1 MYNIKILNEAVS
13 SIIELADNVSD
24 DRRERSSIYHL
35 LKLIRGAVRDFP
47 QNTDDN
53 TTDLINAYAAKI
65 KRYTNGKISRIA
77 IVKRHDD
84 NEVGEIIPM
93 PITNAHD
100 AIIHLIRQN
109 LRVRNRENYSAIHK
123 IADLYMHRF
132 FEYSEYVDK
141 HPDIE
146 DWEFKQTLL
155 TAFCSELGLHIGWL
169 EKAMRFEEIPYDD
182 IIV

>member
-13 SIIELADNVSD
+13 SIIELAENVSD
-24 DRRERSSIYHL
+24 DRRERYSIYHL
-35 LKLIRGAVRDFP
+35 LKLVRAAVRDFSK
-47 QNTDDN
+47 NTDDN
-53 TTDLINAYAAKI
+53 ADRLNAYAAKI
-65 KRYTNGKISRIA
+65 KRFTDGKISRIA
-77 IVKRHDD
+77 IVKRHDG
-84 NEVGEIIPM
+84 NEIGEIVPL
-93 PITNAHD
+93 PITNTHD
-100 AIIHLIRQN
+100 AVIHLIRQN
-109 LRVRNRENYSAIHK
+109 LRIRNRENYSAVHK

-132 FEYSEYVDK
+132 FEYSDYVDK

-155 TAFCSELGLHIGWL
+155 TAFCAEIGLHIGWL